1 MGERVGAELSLIS
14 VLGFFRSFRRWETG
28 PNTSPTHSNIRERS
42 EQSIFGVSVFSAT
55 IFGASRCSLSV
66 SPVLRFRS
74 FSFVPSVAC
83 SLCRVCV
90 CVRGER
96 DTTST
101 CEASSAVLLHLSL
114 LDSAT

>member
-55 IFGASRCSLSV
+55 IFGASRCSLSLCV
-66 SPVLRFRS
+66 SCASLSLFL
-74 FSFVPSVAC
+74 SFVPSVAC

-96 DTTST
+96 YNVYVRGLVCCAAPPWPS
-101 CEASSAVLLHLSL
+101 
-114 LDSAT
+114 

>member
-14 VLGFFRSFRRWETG
+14 VLGFFRSFRRWETA

-74 FSFVPSVAC
+74 FSLSFPQSLVLCVAC
-83 SLCRVCV
+83 ACV
-90 CVRGER
+90 CEER

-101 CEASSAVLLHLSL
+101 CEASSAVLLHLGL

>member
-55 IFGASRCSLSV
+55 IFGASRCSLSLCV
-66 SPVLRFRS
+66 SCASLSLFLFRS
-74 FSFVPSVAC
+74 LSRLFSVSRV
-83 SLCRVCV
+83 RVCARRERYNV
-90 CVRGER
+90 YVRGLV
-96 DTTST
+96 
-101 CEASSAVLLHLSL
+101 CCAAPP
-114 LDSAT
+114 